1 MARESSLRVS
11 DATRQRLNTLR
22 GSDLTHDEVL
32 RLLLAATR
40 PSD

>member
-11 DATRQRLNTLR
+11 DETREQLNTLR
-22 GSDLTHDEVL
+22 GSNLTYDEAL
-32 RLLLAATR
+32 RLLLAVTR